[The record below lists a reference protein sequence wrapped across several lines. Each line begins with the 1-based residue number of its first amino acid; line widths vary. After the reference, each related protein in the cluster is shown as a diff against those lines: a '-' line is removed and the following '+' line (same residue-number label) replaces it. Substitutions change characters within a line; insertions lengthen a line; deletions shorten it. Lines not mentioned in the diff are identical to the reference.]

1 MPILLGLGFQIH
13 AMPFRQLLNP
23 GATAQTNESALRL
36 GKARLWERSRR
47 TSLPLGSR
55 DDMLLRGE
63 PARSFPSSERFI
75 SPPPTLEINSLGA
88 PRSASEAEMTSPAAS
103 GPPKT
108 DSRTEES
115 CHPIEISSQRNTG
128 ANANKVFLFSIQWLR
143 LSPSKQKFSRAHHPN
158 RPCVDPAP
166 GPGVGSGA
174 LGGPAWNRTSG
185 SALWNWICEDFEP
198 FVALWD
204 TKMISEHSEDVRTVI
219 YLFLHFLH
227 LNSTFVLSAKNDGC
241 QVMHHCV
248 ERGLTTG
255 CRPCNN
261 KLE

>member
-1 MPILLGLGFQIH
+1 
-13 AMPFRQLLNP
+13 
-23 GATAQTNESALRL
+23 
-36 GKARLWERSRR
+36 
-47 TSLPLGSR
+47 
-55 DDMLLRGE
+55 
-63 PARSFPSSERFI
+63 
-75 SPPPTLEINSLGA
+75 
-88 PRSASEAEMTSPAAS
+88 MTSPAAS

-108 DSRTEES
+108 QDSRTEES

-128 ANANKVFLFSIQWLR
+128 ANTHNNWLFRVPMLPWLPLVFVMLIKYFYFRFNDLDCHP
-143 LSPSKQKFSRAHHPN
+143 PSHKFSRPHPK

-185 SALWNWICEDFEP
+185 SLELDLVERTEDFEP

-204 TKMISEHSEDVRTVI
+204 TKIISSYQWTFWGC
-219 YLFLHFLH
+219 YLMLFIC
-227 LNSTFVLSAKNDGC
+227 SYIFVSQQYFRSAKNDGC